1 MFYHLFSPFNE
12 DMLWAEGMRRSGRP
26 KGFNSFRKIRIW
38 WNSMPLDVL
47 ITGGTG
53 FIGSYLANALRDA
66 GNNVTLLDIVPR
78 MELLSNAADFEIIR
92 GDIANF
98 SHVLDAAKGKDVIY
112 HTGALLS
119 ASAEERPLTAYHT
132 NLGGTFHIL
141 EAARLFD
148 INAVVFT
155 STVAT
160 FGSGLETVD
169 DETLQRPTTMYGVCK
184 VASERLGEYYH
195 RKFGVNFRGVRFPS
209 IIGAGRG
216 PGGASA
222 YTTLM
227 VEYPAGGKPYDV
239 YVKETTRM
247 PILYIHDA
255 VQALLQ
261 LYDAK
266 EEDLKRRVYNI
277 GGLSPSAGEIAAL
290 VRKHVPNVQLFFKP
304 TRELVDIVE
313 SWPRALDDTCARD
326 EWSWKHIYDLNALVE
341 DFVRSVQLY
350 NP

>member
-1 MFYHLFSPFNE
+1 
-12 DMLWAEGMRRSGRP
+12 
-26 KGFNSFRKIRIW
+26 
-38 WNSMPLDVL
+38 MPLDVL

-53 FIGSYLANALRDA
+53 FIGSYLANVLRDA

-78 MELLSNAADFEIIR
+78 MDLLSNVDDFEIIR
-92 GDIANF
+92 GDVANF

-119 ASAEERPLTAYHT
+119 ASAEERPLTAYHA

-148 INAVVFT
+148 VNAVIFT

-160 FGSGLETVD
+160 FGAGLETVD

-227 VEYPAGGKPYDV
+227 IEYPANGKPYDV

-247 PILYIHDA
+247 PILYISDA
-255 VQALLQ
+255 IQALLR
-261 LYDAK
+261 LYAARDD
-266 EEDLKRRVYNI
+266 DLKRRVYNI
-277 GGLSPSAGEIAAL
+277 GGLSPTAGEIAAL
-290 VRKHVPNVQLFFKP
+290 VRKQVPGTQLIFKP
-304 TRELVDIVE
+304 DREMVDIVE
-313 SWPRALDDTCARD
+313 SWPRELDDTCARE
-326 EWSWKHIYDLNALVE
+326 EWGWKHIYDLDALVE
-341 DFVRSVQLY
+341 DFVKSVQFRSS
-350 NP
+350 